1 MCFLSWREYG
11 FHTSNSLH
19 IILLCFG
26 NLLNLS
32 SELFEIC
39 TYLQRRKGTRVFAW
53 WKGTGC
59 FLLVLH
65 GPWIE
70 SLSLFTVAAL
80 SFTLFCC
87 WSAITAQ
94 LWVCVLLGASPWLQI
109 PFQSLYQSDLQPFRQ
124 HHFRRGGWDIE
135 PQIIWRFGGLGVCFA
150 FFLKSV
156 TLGRSGRHRLSVV
169 HRFLCSPNSN
179 KEFASWEAIRRGGR
193 SLGHNPGTALGK
205 DGSWGSSLSAFQI
218 LLELSG
224 NKDPRNQGHSDVWF
238 LLSAFSL
245 EFFLFIVCS

>member
-1 MCFLSWREYG
+1 M
-11 FHTSNSLH
+11 H
-19 IILLCFG
+19 
-26 NLLNLS
+26 LS
-32 SELFEIC
+32 SEEK
-39 TYLQRRKGTRVFAW
+39 RHREN
-53 WKGTGC
+53 TGG

-80 SFTLFCC
+80 SC

-94 LWVCVLLGASPWLQI
+94 LCVCVLLGASPWLQI
-109 PFQSLYQSDLQPFRQ
+109 PFQSPYQGDFQPFRQ
-124 HHFRRGGWDIE
+124 HHFRGEGWDIE

-156 TLGRSGRHRLSVV
+156 TLGRSGRLRLSVV
-169 HRFLCSPNSN
+169 HRLLCLPNSN

-205 DGSWGSSLSAFQI
+205 DGFWGSSLSAFLI
-218 LLELSG
+218 LLELSR
-224 NKDPRNQGHSDVWF
+224 NNNPRNAGSLWLVISPF
-238 LLSAFSL
+238 CMVSL
-245 EFFLFIVCS
+245 ESFLFISF